1 MASYPFDGDG
11 RQGGGEGA
19 GIGSEKP
26 LQFIDQ
32 NHVSF
37 TNISGLL
44 PNTEVFRGTKE

>member
-1 MASYPFDGDG
+1 MVMEGK
-11 RQGGGEGA
+11 GGEGA

-44 PNTEVFRGTKE
+44 PNAEVFRGTKA